1 MPASRTPASAGAP
14 GPVGTLDEAAL
25 CHTLADHHGGP
36 ARMVIGIVLRPHLDG
51 LVLTPTELIHN
62 SRHLKALQLKT
73 TLMDSALGRVA
84 TVQARLPGQEAKARR
99 RALDSAVAETTAKAR
114 AAQTAFAGQTRGR
127 ALIDSI
133 LRAAPGKSPTGDAG
147 FDLRA
152 ALSMELEECRTW
164 TSKLDALIQLFPA
177 ERQDALSVALD
188 ELIGDVLASPA
199 ATQELFGNT
208 PAGGAPLVTLCN
220 LLFGRVPMDA
230 FGPNRLGVLN
240 GLFRQGRLPAARG
253 MVLDRIRRQLRAPQA
268 LGRGTAEQESDLL
281 RTVMGHLLSP
291 AGLTG
296 GGAMAD
302 ALTVRYSRRLE
313 QGGASAYR
321 RSIVGLSETQA
332 DLICRIHY
340 LTAVSAVPAAE
351 RHRGEIVD
359 ALDAALKNELL
370 VENMVLQTPDTAL
383 VRQALAGAVEAIRGA
398 ALPDQD
404 RERIAARA
412 ASVVDEFVRRGRL
425 VQRLR
430 QIEPLPRRRIIR
442 LAELACCGLVGDDG
456 ALSVLRQHILETVRQ
471 PQFQAELAAAQGDDI
486 AQAEVR
492 RLYELLDR
500 LSQMPLPSAKPSPA
514 PQSLAVQS
522 GPGSA
527 FEPCGATALPTVV
540 APLVRGL
547 APPAG
552 AAALTVE
559 LPVTAAASGL
569 CPACFG
575 PKAPRETCRDCG
587 YPVRGQNRAGIHLL
601 PGTRLLGRYL
611 VGRVLGQGGFGA
623 TYLGWDER
631 LQIKVA
637 VKEFYP
643 ANLVS
648 RAAGSPG
655 VVPFSDEHARGFAAG
670 LAKFLEEARMLARLR
685 EVKEIVS
692 VQDFFEEN
700 ETAYLVMEL
709 LDGRT
714 LKRHVADS
722 GGRLV
727 ARQTL
732 TLLSPIIKA
741 LHAVHEQGLIHRDI
755 SPDNIFLTSSG
766 ERKLLDFGAARHA
779 AGKSADLTVILKP
792 GYAPPEQY
800 APDGKQGPWT
810 DVYALCATV
819 YYALTGKTPPDATSR
834 FMNDRVPRLAE
845 GGATVPPGFEKVL
858 LSGLSMRWQDRPRS
872 MRDLL
877 VALTAAMNGP

>member
-1 MPASRTPASAGAP
+1 MPASRTPASAGAI
-14 GPVGTLDEAAL
+14 GPAGALDEAVL
-25 CHTLADHHGGP
+25 CHTLADYHGGP
-36 ARMVIGIVLRPHLDG
+36 ARMVIGIVLRQHLDG

-62 SRHLKALQLKT
+62 SRHLKVLQAKAT
-73 TLMDSALGRVA
+73 QMESALGRIA

-99 RALDSAVAETTAKAR
+99 RALDNAVSETVAKAR
-114 AAQTAFAGQTRGR
+114 AAQTAFSGLARGR
-127 ALIDSI
+127 TLIESI
-133 LRAAPGKSPTGDAG
+133 LRSAPAKSPTGDAV
-147 FDLRA
+147 FDLRV

-164 TSKLDALIQLFPA
+164 TSKLDALMQLFPA

-188 ELIGDVLASPA
+188 EVIGDVLASPG
-199 ATQELFGNT
+199 ATQELFGGT
-208 PAGGAPLVTLCN
+208 PAGGSPLVTLCN
-220 LLFGRVPMDA
+220 LLFGRVPMEA

-240 GLFRQGRLPAARG
+240 GLFRQGRLPAARV
-253 MVLDRIRRQLRAPQA
+253 MVLERIRRQLRAPQP
-268 LGRGTAEQESDLL
+268 LGRGTAEQEAELL
-281 RTVMGHLLSP
+281 RTLMGHLLSP

-296 GGAMAD
+296 GAAMAD

-321 RSIVGLSETQA
+321 RSIVGLSETQP

-340 LTAVSAVPAAE
+340 LTGVSAVPAAE
-351 RHRGEIVD
+351 RHLGEVVD

-383 VRQALAGAVEAIRGA
+383 VRQALTGAVEAIRGS
-398 ALPDQD
+398 ALPDHD

-442 LAELACCGLVGDDG
+442 LAELACSGLVGDDA

-471 PQFQAELAAAQGDDI
+471 PPFQAELAGAQGDDI

-500 LSQMPLPSAKPSPA
+500 LSQMPLPSAKPSPPA
-514 PQSLAVQS
+514 TQGGTGA
-522 GPGSA
+522 A

-540 APLVRGL
+540 APPVRGI
-547 APPAG
+547 APPVSLAAVTVEAPAAG
-552 AAALTVE
+552 AA
-559 LPVTAAASGL
+559 PGL
-569 CPACFG
+569 CPACFV
-575 PKAPRETCRDCG
+575 PKAPREACRDCG
-587 YPVRGQNRAGIHLL
+587 YPVRVQNRAGVHLL
-601 PGTRLLGRYL
+601 PGTRLLSRYL

-648 RAAGSPG
+648 RAAGSSG
-655 VVPFSDEHARGFAAG
+655 VVPFSDEHGRSFSAG

-714 LKRHVADS
+714 LKRHVAES
-722 GGRLV
+722 GGRIA

-732 TLLSPIIKA
+732 ILLSPIIKA

-755 SPDNIFLTSSG
+755 SPDNIFLTSGG

-810 DVYALCATV
+810 DVYALCATA

-834 FMNDRVPRLAE
+834 FMSDRVPRLAE

-877 VALTAAMNGP
+877 VALTAAMNGQ

>member
-1 MPASRTPASAGAP
+1 MPASRTPASAGAA
-14 GPVGTLDEAAL
+14 GPAGTLDEAVL
-25 CHTLADHHGGP
+25 CQTLADHHDGP
-36 ARMVIGIVLRPHLDG
+36 ARMVIGIALRPHLDS
-51 LVLTPTELIHN
+51 LVLTPTELIHS
-62 SRHLKALQLKT
+62 SRHLKALQSKA
-73 TLMDSALGRVA
+73 TLMESALGRVA
-84 TVQARLPGQEAKARR
+84 TVQARLPGQDAKARR
-99 RALDSAVAETTAKAR
+99 RALDHALFETMAKAR
-114 AAQTAFAGQTRGR
+114 AAQLAFTGLGRGR
-127 ALIDSI
+127 SLIDLV
-133 LRAAPGKSPTGDAG
+133 LRSAPGKSPTGDAG

-152 ALSMELEECRTW
+152 AVCLELEDCRTW
-164 TSKLDALIQLFPA
+164 SSKLDALIQLFPA
-177 ERQDALSVALD
+177 ERQDALSTALD
-188 ELIGDVLASPA
+188 EVIGDVLASPA

-208 PAGGAPLVTLCN
+208 PAGGSPLVRLCD
-220 LLFGRVPMDA
+220 LLFGRVPMEA
-230 FGPNRLGVLN
+230 SGPNRLGVLN
-240 GLFRQGRLPAARG
+240 GLFRQGRLPAARD
-253 MVLDRIRRQLRAPQA
+253 MVLERIRRQLRAPQP
-268 LGRGTAEQESDLL
+268 LGRGTAEQEAALL
-281 RTVMGHLLSP
+281 RALMGHLLSP

-296 GGAMAD
+296 GSAMAD
-302 ALTVRYSRRLE
+302 ALTIRYSRRLE

-321 RSIVGLSETQA
+321 RSLVGLSETQP

-340 LTAVSAVPAAE
+340 LTAISAVPAAE
-351 RHRGEIVD
+351 RHMGEIVD

-383 VRQALAGAVEAIRGA
+383 VRQALTGAVEAVRGSA
-398 ALPDQD
+398 MAEYD

-412 ASVVDEFVRRGRL
+412 ASVVDEFARRGRL

-430 QIEPLPRRRIIR
+430 QTEPLPRRRIIR
-442 LAELACCGLVGDDG
+442 LAELACSGLIADDG

-471 PQFQAELAAAQGDDI
+471 PQFQAELAGSQGDDI

-500 LSQMPLPSAKPSPA
+500 LSQMQLPSAKPSSRRDQTA
-514 PQSLAVQS
+514 AR
-522 GPGSA
+522 SA

-540 APLVRGL
+540 APQVRSIAL
-547 APPAG
+547 PVS
-552 AAALTVE
+552 AAA
-559 LPVTAAASGL
+559 VTMEAPLAGAAASGL
-569 CPACFG
+569 CPACFV
-575 PKAPRETCRDCG
+575 PKAPRDVCRDCG
-587 YPVRGQNRAGIHLL
+587 YPVRVPNRNGVHLL

-648 RAAGSPG
+648 RVVGSPG
-655 VVPFSDEHARGFAAG
+655 IAPFSDEHAESFSAG

-700 ETAYLVMEL
+700 ETAYIVMEL

-714 LKRHVADS
+714 LKRHVS
-722 GGRLV
+722 ENGGRIA

-766 ERKLLDFGAARHA
+766 DRKLLDFGAARHA

-810 DVYALCATV
+810 DVYALCATAYFV
-819 YYALTGKTPPDATSR
+819 LTGKTPPDATSR
-834 FMNDRVPRLAE
+834 FMSDRVPRLAE

-877 VALTAAMNGP
+877 VALTGAMNGS